1 MASLR
6 DIRKRIRSVKS
17 SEKITKA
24 MKMVAASKLRR
35 AQEAV
40 RKSRPYAQ
48 KLDETISHL
57 ANRSQG
63 QNEAPHPLLANRP
76 KKKRV
81 EFIVLT
87 SDRGLCGA
95 FNSNIIRKAQRLLF
109 DIRPEHDEVRIST
122 IGRKGFDAFRRE
134 GLPIRTNYSGIIEK
148 PNYFKASEI
157 AHEICESYVRDEL
170 DAVFLVYNEFVSAIS
185 QKVVVK
191 QMLPIEPLEATDES
205 MAVDFIYEPNQQD
218 LLDDLLPRHFAMK
231 LFQAF
236 LESVAS
242 EHGARMTA
250 MENASRNAKEMISSL
265 TLVYNRVRQ
274 AAITKELMEII
285 GGAEAISG

>member
-6 DIRKRIRSVKS
+6 DIRKRIRSVRS

-35 AQEAV
+35 AQDAV
-40 RKSRPYAQ
+40 RRTRPYAE
-48 KLDETISHL
+48 KLDETVSHL
-57 ANRSQG
+57 ANRVKG
-63 QNEAPHPLLANRP
+63 QSEAPHPLLLNKP

-81 EFIVLT
+81 EIIVLT

-95 FNSNIIRKAQRLLF
+95 FNSNTIRKAQRLYF
-109 DIRPEHDEVRIST
+109 DMKPDHDEVRIST
-122 IGRKGFDAFRRE
+122 IGRKGYDAFRRE
-134 GLPIRTNYSGIIEK
+134 NVAIRTNYAGVIEK
-148 PNYFKASEI
+148 PDYFKAAEI
-157 AHEICESYVRDEL
+157 ADEICASYVKDEL
-170 DAVFLVYNEFVSAIS
+170 DAVFLVYNEFGSAIS

-191 QMLPIEPLEATDES
+191 QLLPIEPHAVEGEAMT
-205 MAVDFIYEPNQQD
+205 VDYIYEPSQEE
-218 LLDDLLPRHFAMK
+218 LLDELLPKHFAMK

-236 LESVAS
+236 LESLAS

>member
-6 DIRKRIRSVKS
+6 DIRKRIKSVKS

-40 RKSRPYAQ
+40 RKTRPYAE
-48 KLDETISHL
+48 KLDQTIANL
-57 ANRSQG
+57 ASRVKGRS
-63 QNEAPHPLLANRP
+63 EAPHPLLEHREKP
-76 KKKRV
+76 RRV
-81 EFIVLT
+81 EIIALT

-95 FNSNIIRKAQRLLF
+95 FNSNVIRRAQRLYF
-109 DIRPEHDEVRIST
+109 DILPDHEEVRIST
-122 IGRKGFDAFRRE
+122 IGRKAYDALRRE
-134 GLPIRTNYSGIIEK
+134 RVTIRTNYTGIIEK
-148 PNYFKASEI
+148 PTYFQAADI
-157 AHEICESYVRDEL
+157 AKEVCEAYVRDDL
-170 DAVFLVYNEFVSAIS
+170 DAVYLVYNHFGSAIS
-185 QKVVVK
+185 QNVVVK
-191 QMLPIEPLEATDES
+191 QLLPIEPAEMSDDAH
-205 MAVDFIYEPNQQD
+205 AVDYIYEPSQDELLED
-218 LLDDLLPRHFAMK
+218 LLKRHFAMK
-231 LFQAF
+231 LYQAF
-236 LESVAS
+236 LESLAS

-265 TLVYNRVRQ
+265 TLVYNRIRQ

>member
-6 DIRKRIRSVKS
+6 DIRKRIKSVKS

-40 RKSRPYAQ
+40 RKTRPYAD
-48 KLDETISHL
+48 KLDQTIANL
-57 ANRSQG
+57 ASRVKG
-63 QNEAPHPLLANRP
+63 QSEAPHPLLENHER
-76 KKKRV
+76 KRRI
-81 EFIVLT
+81 EIIAMT

-95 FNSNIIRKAQRLLF
+95 FNSNVIRRTQRLYF
-109 DIRPEHDEVRIST
+109 DIKPDCDEVRVST
-122 IGRKGFDAFRRE
+122 IGRKAYDALKRE
-134 GLPIRTNYSGIIEK
+134 GIPIRTNHTGVVEK
-148 PNYFKASEI
+148 PDYFQASQI
-157 AHEICESYVRDEL
+157 AHDVCEAFVRDEL
-170 DAVFLVYNEFVSAIS
+170 DAVYLVYNEFGSAIT

-191 QMLPIEPLEATDES
+191 QLLPIEPAQVVDDS
-205 MAVDFIYEPNQQD
+205 HAVDYIYEPSQDELLED
-218 LLDDLLPRHFAMK
+218 LLKRHFAMK
-231 LFQAF
+231 LYQAF
-236 LESVAS
+236 LESLAS

-265 TLVYNRVRQ
+265 TLVYNRIRQ

-285 GGAEAISG
+285 GGAEAIAG